1 MRSGQFC
8 RMGILLSLMAVR
20 VSAAPPSILMNDGLV
35 PEPLGVNIHF
45 TDPQAGEMEMLAEGG
60 FRWVRMDFAW
70 SGIEREKG
78 KYDFS
83 AYDRLMAA
91 LRPHGI
97 RAVFILDYS
106 NRFYDDGNSPSSDEG
121 RAAFAKWA
129 AAAADHFRGQNIL
142 WEMYNEP
149 NIGFWRPKP
158 DADQYIKL
166 ALAVGQAIRQ
176 VAPDELYVGPATSTM
191 DFEFLE
197 KCFRAGLLDYWAG
210 VTVHPYRQQAPETVA
225 DDYARLRGLIKQYA
239 PQGKKVPI
247 LSGEWGYS
255 SAWSG
260 LDEPAQG
267 KRLPRQWLINLANDV
282 PVSIWYDWHDDGT
295 DPKEPE
301 HHFGTVHH
309 EYRGGQR
316 PVYEPKPAYL
326 AAKTLSTQLGGCRFN
341 KRLCTG
347 NPDEY
352 VLLFA
357 GKEDERLVAWT
368 TAKEERRAEIG
379 IHSGAFAVTGHTGEA
394 LPAVS
399 ANDSGLGLKLTDSPS
414 YLRPQVRSE
423 LLQVAAAWERTPWEV
438 SVKAPAATH
447 VKLQLT
453 NPLSHPIRVGSSK
466 AALTVL
472 EPGANTTL
480 SYEIRGTR
488 DTAVRHE
495 RLELVVEGLGSVAQ
509 SVKVVVT
516 NPLQARVVPSDT
528 KQIAVQIENPSGEP
542 FQGVLRLTNP
552 EGLRVEPVAMPLE
565 LKAEQRTALVRFSVA
580 ETNLVTA
587 RFGLE
592 LSDRSGELQW
602 KHKPV
607 AYRCVD
613 DFSRF
618 AGGKL
623 RDAYSMVPDG
633 NAAVASSLELEIA
646 EAPERVPVEG
656 VSTLRIRYRFD
667 AGWKFANLV
676 PRQEPTRAI
685 EGKPSELRMWVFG
698 DGTGNRLR
706 LRFTDKTGQTF
717 QPDGGAMDWRGWR
730 CVTFAIS
737 ADGSGHWGGADDG
750 VIHYPIHWDSLLL
763 IDSAKQQKT
772 EGTVYLAAP
781 VLVTE

>member
-1 MRSGQFC
+1 M
-8 RMGILLSLMAVR
+8 LSLTAAS
-20 VSAAPPSILMNDGLV
+20 VSAAPPQILNNGGQV

-70 SGIEREKG
+70 GGIEREKG

-83 AYDRLMAA
+83 AYDRLMSD
-91 LRPHGI
+91 LRPHGV
-97 RAVFILDYS
+97 RALFILDYS
-106 NRFYDDGNSPSSDEG
+106 NPFYDGGNSPSSEEG

-166 ALAVGQAIRQ
+166 ALAVGQAIRR
-176 VAPDELYVGPATSTM
+176 VAPDEVYIGPATSTM
-191 DFEFLE
+191 DFDFLE
-197 KCFRAGLLDYWAG
+197 KCFRAGLLEYWAG

-225 DDYARLRGLIKQYA
+225 EDYARLRGLIKQYA
-239 PQGKKVPI
+239 PQGKDIPI

-309 EYRGGQR
+309 EYRSGQR

-326 AAKTLSTQLGGCRFN
+326 AARTLTTQLSGCCFN

-347 NPDEY
+347 NADEY

-357 GKEDERLVAWT
+357 GKEGERLVTWT
-368 TAKEERRAEIG
+368 TAKGEHVAGIDIRA
-379 IHSGAFAVTGHTGEA
+379 GAFAVTSHTGESQPAISADA
-394 LPAVS
+394 L
-399 ANDSGLGLKLTDSPS
+399 GLALKLTDSPS
-414 YLRPQVRSE
+414 YLQPQQRNP
-423 LLQVAAAWERTPWEV
+423 LLQVAAAWERAPWEV
-438 SVKAPAATH
+438 SVKAPAAT
-447 VKLQLT
+447 QLT
-453 NPLSHPIRVGSSK
+453 LRLANPLSHPIRVGTSK
-466 AALTVL
+466 ATLVAL

-480 SYEIRGTR
+480 NYEIRGTR

-495 RLELVVEGLGSVAQ
+495 RLELVVEGLGAVAQ

-516 NPLQARVVPSDT
+516 NPLQARVTPSDA
-528 KQIAVQIENPSGEP
+528 KHIAVQIENPSGEP
-542 FQGVLRLTNP
+542 FQGVLRVSNP
-552 EGLRVEPVAMPLE
+552 EGLRVEPAEMPLE
-565 LKAEQRTALVRFSVA
+565 IKAEQRTSLVRFSVA
-580 ETNLVTA
+580 EKNGATA
-587 RFGLE
+587 SFGLE
-592 LSDRSGELQW
+592 LADRGGDLQW

-607 AYRCVD
+607 GYCNVD
-613 DFSRF
+613 DFSRL

-633 NAAVASSLELEIA
+633 NAAVASTLELELA
-646 EAPERVPVEG
+646 AAPESVPVEG
-656 VSTLRIRYRFD
+656 VSTLLIRYRFD

-676 PRQEPTRAI
+676 PRQESTRAI
-685 EGKPSELRMWVFG
+685 EGKPSELRMWVYG

-706 LRFTDKTGQTF
+706 VRFTDKTGQTF

-772 EGTVYLAAP
+772 EGTVFLAAP
-781 VLVTE
+781 MLVTE